1 MSINKGLG
9 RGFDSLLPQ
18 NFDNSIL
25 SETDER
31 IQKVSVDN
39 LLANPE
45 QPRQH
50 FDDKELEALA
60 DSIKQYG
67 ILQPLIATPQGEG
80 DRDSFYL
87 IAGERRWRAAKLA
100 GLKSVPVIVRTSKQL
115 ERLELALVENVQ
127 RVDLSP
133 LEQAASIHY
142 LHEQFSQ
149 DYATIAKRLG
159 KAPTTLQNTV
169 RLLQLPEKVQESL
182 QQKLITEGHARSIL
196 ALKDEKA
203 KLLLLDLI
211 VRNGWSVRQA
221 ERYVTAQ
228 KQGAK
233 TTASA
238 QKRVAITSP
247 QTDKLGQ
254 LLKTNVS
261 LRRTAK
267 GGKLEIAFKNET
279 DLKRIVK
286 LLAKK

>member
-1 MSINKGLG
+1 MSVNKGLG

-18 NFDNSIL
+18 NFDSSIL
-25 SETDER
+25 SESDER
-31 IQKVSVDN
+31 IQKISVDS
-39 LLANPE
+39 LQANPE

-50 FDDKELEALA
+50 FDDKELAALS

-67 ILQPLIATPQGEG
+67 ILQPLVVTPSSDDGY
-80 DRDSFYL
+80 YL
-87 IAGERRWRAAKLA
+87 IAGERRWRAAKIA
-100 GLKSVPVIVRTSKQL
+100 GVKTVPVIVRTSKQL

-133 LEQAASIHY
+133 LEQAASINY

-159 KAPTTLQNTV
+159 KAPATLQNMV
-169 RLLQLPEKVQESL
+169 RLLQLPENARKALHEKQ
-182 QQKLITEGHARSIL
+182 ITEGHARSIL
-196 ALKDEKA
+196 ALKDSKTQQ
-203 KLLLLDLI
+203 KLLDLI
-211 VRNGWSVRQA
+211 VENGWSVRQA

-238 QKRVAITSP
+238 QKRVATTSP

-254 LLKTNVS
+254 QLKTSVS
-261 LRRTAK
+261 LKRTAK
-267 GGKLEIAFKNET
+267 GGKLEITFKNES
-279 DLKRIVK
+279 DLKRIIK
-286 LLAKK
+286 LLSTR